1 MPTASKQARAERAF
15 PWRGVVT
22 WAFVLLFVWLVWNR
36 FGDIDALVTT
46 LRGGKPVWIGVAIAG
61 QLVYFVLFAG
71 IYWSAFRVV
80 DVRMNFPK
88 LIPLTYASIFVNTTV
103 TSGGAAGT
111 VLFVDEARR
120 SGESTARATVGTIL
134 VIATDFSAFSVLLTI
149 GVISLIRHHEI
160 TKLESIT
167 TLAMYMMIFGVMALL
182 STGLW
187 APNWLRSLLVTVH
200 GLERRIS
207 RLLRRPRSLLSDDWP
222 ERNADEFAT
231 AAQAIVQHPV
241 QVLRTIGIAMVAH
254 LVDLFTLFALFLA
267 FSQPTTLSILIM
279 LYAMSIVFRVASP
292 TPNGIGIVETVLPA
306 IYVSVGV
313 PLEVGTVI
321 NLSFRGVSF
330 WIPLVVGVFC
340 LHSVNRNIE

>member
-1 MPTASKQARAERAF
+1 MPILSKQAQAGRAL
-15 PWRGVVT
+15 PWRSIIT
-22 WAFVLLFVWLVWNR
+22 WVFILLFVWLVWNR
-36 FGDIDALVTT
+36 FGDIDALLTT
-46 LRGGKPVWIGVAIAG
+46 LRSGKPVWIGAAVAG
-61 QLVYFVLFAG
+61 QLLYFVLFAG

-80 DVRMNFPK
+80 DVQMEMPK

-120 SGESTARATVGTIL
+120 RGESTARATVGTIL

-149 GVISLIRHHEI
+149 GMISLIRHHEI
-160 TKLESIT
+160 TKLET
-167 TLAMYMMIFGVMALL
+167 VTALAMYLMIFGTMALL
-182 STGLW
+182 TTGLW
-187 APNWLRSLLVTVH
+187 APNWLRRAFITVH
-200 GLERRIS
+200 GLERRVS
-207 RLLRRPRSLLSDDWP
+207 KLLRRPRSLLSDDWP
-222 ERNADEFAT
+222 ERNADEFTT

-267 FSQPTTLSILIM
+267 FSQPTTLSILII

-321 NLSFRGVSF
+321 NLAFRGVSF
-330 WIPLVVGVFC
+330 WIPLVVGVFS
-340 LHSVNRNIE
+340 LHRVNRNVE